1 MNIVIW
7 ALAGALLGWAS
18 YSYLSYNEAR
28 GKLASMAIGAV
39 GALLGG
45 NVIAPMFTAAPA
57 VPAAF
62 SAATLVIA
70 AVVAAVALVVGN
82 LVYTRWGV

>member
-18 YSYLSYNEAR
+18 FSYLNYNEAR
-28 GKLASMAIGAV
+28 GKLVSMAIGAV
-39 GALLGG
+39 GALVGG
-45 NVIAPMFTAAPA
+45 NVLAPMFTAAQA

-62 SAATLVIA
+62 SSSAL
-70 AVVAAVALVVGN
+70 VVAAIAAAVSLVVGN
-82 LVYTRWGV
+82 LLYARWGV